1 MAWQRSSVRARL
13 APSKIILAK
22 SEKNVRPCR
31 KPGVV
36 RASFYPD
43 ERGPELA
50 ERMPGSRKKSNRK
63 STEEPPGEFLSDDF
77 RDDTSRFLDEVKRQ
91 IERRKEPHPAPKLG
105 PPKRQKR

>member
-1 MAWQRSSVRARL
+1 MAWRRSSVRARL

-22 SEKNVRPCR
+22 SEKNTRPCR

-36 RASFYPD
+36 RACLYAG
-43 ERGPELA
+43 EHGPELA
-50 ERMPGSRKKSNRK
+50 ERMPGNRKKSNRK

-77 RDDTSRFLDEVKRQ
+77 RDDTSRFLDEVKRR
-91 IERRKEPHPAPKLG
+91 IKRRKEPDPAPKLG

>member
-1 MAWQRSSVRARL
+1 MAWQRSPVRARL

-22 SEKNVRPCR
+22 SEKTTRPCR

-36 RASFYPD
+36 RASLYPD

-50 ERMPGSRKKSNRK
+50 ERMPESRKKSNRK

-77 RDDTSRFLDEVKRQ
+77 RDDTTRFLDEVQRQ
-91 IERRKEPHPAPKLG
+91 IKRRKEPERAPKLD
-105 PPKRQKR
+105 PSKRQKR